1 MNILPP
7 DLNFN
12 FGPEDRKL
20 SIQCEYTERQTIFR
34 LTFDGQTSEQAF
46 VNIFGQPTVINL
58 LSNRDVD
65 GLDVAYPNEID
76 RIRFV
81 KGILYVWVAYRLGCM
96 DIMGVFSKLID
107 KKKTF
112 EDYAHRE
119 LLETVIIPVLRS
131 IKDGRRHLPDMPEAI
146 LVFSDISSKELET
159 FLLNEVDKAEIFH
172 EEEFKTEFKERL
184 NQVNANLAIKAVQ
197 ALSAADI
204 DRISKI
210 GQTIEELQAK
220 KVDVPEFENMKE
232 EFKNLCV
239 KMEELSKNKS
249 GPAKPQSQPQQQQQ
263 VKTIN
268 TIETK
273 TVILPPDT
281 TQVDKLIDEINQ
293 KKESLEQEIERF
305 RQTMKDMENNKPQPQ
320 IIERV
325 ERVIVQQDFSSDT
338 AQNKIMRNMNRK
350 SLKVLDKMFNQD
362 DE

>member
-7 DLNFN
+7 LLNFN

-20 SIQCEYTERQTIFR
+20 TIQCEYNDKQTLFR
-34 LTFDGQTSEQAF
+34 LMFGEQTAEQSF
-46 VNIFGQPTVINL
+46 FNIFGQPTVINL

-65 GLDVAYPNEID
+65 GLDIAYPNEID

-81 KGILYVWVAYRLGCM
+81 KGILYVWVAYKLGCM
-96 DIMGVFSKLID
+96 DLLGVFSRLID
-107 KKKTF
+107 KKKMF
-112 EDYAHRE
+112 EDYAHKE
-119 LLETVIIPVLRS
+119 LLETVIIPILRS
-131 IKDGRRHLPDMPEAI
+131 IKDGKKHLPDMPEAI
-146 LVFSDISSKELET
+146 LVFSDISCRELDS
-159 FLLNEVDKAEIFH
+159 FLINEVDKAEIFN
-172 EEEFKTEFKERL
+172 EEEFKAEFKERL

-232 EFKNLCV
+232 EFRNLCV
-239 KMEELSKNKS
+239 KIEELSKNKPVS
-249 GPAKPQSQPQQQQQ
+249 PVVVKAQPSQQ

-268 TIETK
+268 TVETK
-273 TVILPPDT
+273 TVMLPPDT
-281 TQVDKLIDEINQ
+281 TQVDKLISEINQ
-293 KKESLEQEIERF
+293 KKESLEQEIEKF

-338 AQNKIMRNMNRK
+338 AQTKIMRNMNRK
-350 SLKVLDKMFNQD
+350 SLKVLDKMFNS
-362 DE
+362 EE